1 MKTLR
6 LLIQIFFLLLYQ
18 YILSQTGTALHF
30 DGTDD
35 YVDCGNHTSVQITGT
50 AITLEATVFV
60 DSFEDAVYKGNIIN
74 KEDNLEQYGY
84 MLRVGGNGAV
94 NFAVGVKTSGGY
106 DSSCPTC
113 WVEVTTPDNTLQ
125 TGQTYHLAATY
136 NGQMQIIYVDGVQIS
151 SESTAYETVNYNIEN
166 KSQPLRLGNR
176 HGNDRP
182 FSGAIDEVRIWNVV
196 RTAQQISSN
205 KDAELTLPQQ
215 GLVAYYTFNQGTAN
229 GANASETT
237 LEDAL
242 DTNDGTLNNFLLSST
257 SSNWVDFS
265 SLTVQTTP
273 KRRMLSYYSNPM
285 GSRLRVESP
294 YKIQSLAIYDLF
306 GREVMTKSPQKQNI
320 WLNTYSLS
328 SGVYMLNVQTA
339 EGQQTVKLVKK

>member
-6 LLIQIFFLLLYQ
+6 LLTQIFFLLLYHH
-18 YILSQTGTALHF
+18 IISQTGTALHF

-74 KEDNLEQYGY
+74 KEDNLEEHGY
-84 MLRVGGNGAV
+84 TLRVGGNGAV
-94 NFAVGVKTSGGY
+94 NFAVGVQASSYESG
-106 DSSCPTC
+106 SCHPTC
-113 WVEVTTPDNTLQ
+113 WVEVTTPDNTVQ

-136 NGQMQIIYVDGVQIS
+136 NGQMLIIYVDGVQIS
-151 SESTAYETVNYNIEN
+151 SSSFEYNYNIGN
-166 KSQPLRLGNR
+166 TTQPLRLGNR

-285 GSRLRVESP
+285 GSRLRV
-294 YKIQSLAIYDLF
+294 
-306 GREVMTKSPQKQNI
+306 
-320 WLNTYSLS
+320 
-328 SGVYMLNVQTA
+328 
-339 EGQQTVKLVKK
+339 

>member
-1 MKTLR
+1 MNSIR
-6 LLIQIFFLLLYQ
+6 LSVQMFFLLICQ
-18 YILSQTGTALHF
+18 YIFSQTGTALHF

-50 AITLEATVFV
+50 AITLEATVFI

-74 KEDNLEQYGY
+74 KENNTDEHGY

-94 NFAVGVKTSGGY
+94 NFAVGVQTSSYESGECY
-106 DSSCPTC
+106 PTC
-113 WVEVTTPDNTLQ
+113 WVEVTTPENTVQ
-125 TGQTYHLAATY
+125 TGQTHHLVATY
-136 NGQMQIIYVDGVQIS
+136 SGQMLIIYVDGVQIS
-151 SESTAYETVNYNIEN
+151 SEPFAYDYNIGN
-166 KSQPLRLGNR
+166 TTQPLRLGNR

-196 RTAQQISSN
+196 RTAQEISNN

-229 GANASETT
+229 GDNTGETT

-265 SLTVQTTP
+265 SLFVQTP
-273 KRRMLSYYSNPM
+273 KRRMLSYYSNPV
-285 GSRLRVESP
+285 GNRLRLESP

-306 GREVMTKSPQKQNI
+306 GREVMAKSPQKQNL

>member
-1 MKTLR
+1 MNSIR
-6 LLIQIFFLLLYQ
+6 LLTQIFFLLICQ

-50 AITLEATVFV
+50 AITLEATVFI
-60 DSFEDAVYKGNIIN
+60 DSFEDAVYKGNVIN
-74 KEDNLEQYGY
+74 KEDNSDTYGY
-84 MLRVGGNGAV
+84 MLRVGGNGAA
-94 NFAVGVKTSGGY
+94 NFAVGVQAAGY
-106 DSSCPTC
+106 DSSCTSC
-113 WVEVTTPDNTLQ
+113 WFEVTTPENTVQ
-125 TGQTYHLAATY
+125 TGQTHHLAATY
-136 NGQMQIIYVDGVQIS
+136 NGRVLIIYVDGIQIS
-151 SESTAYETVNYNIEN
+151 STSTNYETFNYNIKN
-166 KSQPLRLGNR
+166 TTQPLRLGNR

-196 RTAQQISSN
+196 RTAQEISNN
-205 KDAELTLPQQ
+205 KDVELTLPQQ
-215 GLVAYYTFNQGTAN
+215 GLVANYTFNQGTAN
-229 GANASETT
+229 GDNTGETT

-265 SLTVQTTP
+265 SLFVQTP
-273 KRRMLSYYSNPM
+273 KRRMLSYYSNPV
-285 GSRLRVESP
+285 GNRLRLESP

-306 GREVMTKSPQKQNI
+306 GREVMAKSPQKQNL

>member
-1 MKTLR
+1 M
-6 LLIQIFFLLLYQ
+6 
-18 YILSQTGTALHF
+18 
-30 DGTDD
+30 
-35 YVDCGNHTSVQITGT
+35 
-50 AITLEATVFV
+50 
-60 DSFEDAVYKGNIIN
+60 
-74 KEDNLEQYGY
+74 
-84 MLRVGGNGAV
+84 
-94 NFAVGVKTSGGY
+94 
-106 DSSCPTC
+106 
-113 WVEVTTPDNTLQ
+113 
-125 TGQTYHLAATY
+125 
-136 NGQMQIIYVDGVQIS
+136 
-151 SESTAYETVNYNIEN
+151 
-166 KSQPLRLGNR
+166 
-176 HGNDRP
+176 
-182 FSGAIDEVRIWNVV
+182 V